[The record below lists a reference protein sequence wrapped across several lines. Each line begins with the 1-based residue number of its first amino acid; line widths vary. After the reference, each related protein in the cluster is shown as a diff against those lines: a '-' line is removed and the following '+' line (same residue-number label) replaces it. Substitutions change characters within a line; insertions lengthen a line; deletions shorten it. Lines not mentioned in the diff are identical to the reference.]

1 MISERST
8 GRFSEFEAET
18 PHAIADAPGFDGP
31 EAEIGTVETDDEDGD
46 VTSELTAEQMLKE
59 IARQK
64 AKRLKTT
71 AEKIQKARRVMTD
84 KMLEIADLLA
94 EAKDNL
100 GRSGDAHQPA
110 PAVSSAK
117 LRAFAHVEAHIP
129 RDEISTYVALAKTN
143 TAERS
148 ALKGQGAGFAV
159 LKALARDAGLRED
172 VVDRMKANIPM
183 DIAAVRRVRQAR
195 RLAAETQLQTLL
207 RERRDLSNIENRT
220 EQRAVVKA
228 FETNMRGFVQE
239 LVAFRLAELSDDNYN
254 IRTQELAKL
263 AKIHLRELQA
273 IVNTDEMPDDW
284 RDLWNEYNA
293 YSFEA
298 SQLALQKIAWGQFFV
313 GEDGD
318 YLETDDV
325 NIDRWLIEA
334 VARLVGIHASELGS
348 VHLGTNRKSAR
359 SKGRAV
365 VQKSPKLIEPPKSLR
380 SVEICAGAGGQ
391 ALGLHS
397 AGFRA
402 RATFEVMD
410 DAVETL
416 RANFHTEVK
425 RVFAE
430 NITQVDF
437 KHYAGAIDLVA
448 GGVPCQPYSTAGER
462 KGEADERDL
471 FRRAVEIVD
480 EIKPRAFFFENVQ
493 GFSHSTNMSYRA
505 ELHAA
510 FEAIGYQSRVFPIA
524 GSDYGLAQ
532 GRPRIA
538 FIGFRDP
545 DAMLRFQMPPV
556 FPQWQMTLADA
567 IGDLVVANGWHG
579 YEAWRA
585 AADRKAPTIVG
596 GSRKSDKLSFSSG
609 LTMGT
614 WKDLGIDSS
623 YLAKSAPAP
632 NHSGLFRLTLKIGA
646 RLQGFPDDW
655 KFVGTDQQIKSQ
667 IGNALP
673 PIMAKAVGLAIY
685 AALENVEFDYE
696 LALRSKITA
705 PAKPRTVLAETG
717 SRLRNN
723 FMRARHDRDQAILL
737 EHMFFDEFD
746 HDYDDGNGN
755 GYNFG
760 TIADPDRDRR
770 EESVIASALPLSFS
784 QRRDSRSRNGFGYQN
799 NAKLDTDI

>member
-8 GRFSEFEAET
+8 GRLSEVEAET
-18 PHAIADAPGFDGP
+18 PDAIADAPEFGEL
-31 EAEIGTVETDDEDGD
+31 EADIGTVETDEDGD
-46 VTSELTAEQMLKE
+46 VSPELTTEQILKE

-94 EAKDNL
+94 EARDNL
-100 GRSGDAHQPA
+100 GRSGHAHQSTA
-110 PAVSSAK
+110 AVSSAK

-143 TAERS
+143 AAERS
-148 ALKGQGAGFAV
+148 ALKAQGAGFAV
-159 LKALARDAGLRED
+159 LKAIARDAGLRED
-172 VVDRMKANIPM
+172 VVGRMQAQIPM
-183 DIAAVRRVRQAR
+183 DIAAIRRVRRAR
-195 RLAAETQLQTLL
+195 KLAAETQLQTLL
-207 RERRDLSNIENRT
+207 RERPDLNNIKSGT
-220 EQRAVVKA
+220 EQRAAVRA
-228 FETNMRGFVQE
+228 FESSMRSFINE
-239 LVAFRLAELSDDNYN
+239 LVAFRLAVELSDDDYN
-254 IRTQELAKL
+254 IRGQDLVTRARTQLNQ
-263 AKIHLRELQA
+263 LRA
-273 IVNTDEMPDDW
+273 IVVTDDMPDDW
-284 RDLWNEYNA
+284 RDLWSQHNA
-293 YSFEA
+293 HSFEA
-298 SQLALQKIAWGQFFV
+298 SHLALQKIAWGEFFV

-325 NIDRWLIEA
+325 NIDPRLIEA
-334 VARLVGIHASELGS
+334 VARLVGIHASELGN
-348 VHLGTNRKSAR
+348 VYPATNRKSAR
-359 SKGRAV
+359 ASRSV
-365 VQKSPKLIEPPKSLR
+365 VAQTGPKLVEPPKALR

-416 RANFHTEVK
+416 RANFHTAVK

-430 NITQVDF
+430 DITQVDF

-448 GGVPCQPYSTAGER
+448 GGVPCQPFSTAGER

-493 GFSHSTNMSYRA
+493 GFSHSPNMSYRA

-510 FEAIGYQSRVFPIA
+510 FEAIGYQSRVFTIA

-545 DAMLRFQMPPV
+545 DAMSRFQMPPV
-556 FPQWQMTLADA
+556 FPEWRLTLADA
-567 IGDLVVANGWHG
+567 IGDLVVANGWRG
-579 YEAWRA
+579 YGAWRA
-585 AADRKAPTIVG
+585 VAGRIGPTIVG
-596 GSRKSDKLSFSSG
+596 GSRKNDKLSFSSG
-609 LTMGT
+609 LTRKA
-614 WKDLGIDSS
+614 WEDLGIDSIR
-623 YLAKSAPAP
+623 LGDAAPEE
-632 NHSGLFRLTLKIGA
+632 NHVGLFRLTRQMGA

-655 KFVGTDQQIKSQ
+655 TFIGDDKQIKSQ

-696 LALRSKITA
+696 LALQSQITA
-705 PAKPRTVLAETG
+705 PVKPRTVMTDSG
-717 SRLRNN
+717 SRLRNS
-723 FMRARHDRDQAILL
+723 FLCARHDQDVAIRL
-737 EHMFFDEFD
+737 EHEFFGEVDP
-746 HDYDDGNGN
+746 DYDNSTGHILGA
-755 GYNFG
+755 
-760 TIADPDRDRR
+760 IKDPDRARR
-770 EESVIASALPLSFS
+770 EESVVA
-784 QRRDSRSRNGFGYQN
+784 
-799 NAKLDTDI
+799 